1 MALSYNYSTLRIG
14 VPQVE
19 AAPILM
25 QVLINSIRAQE
36 AGEQGIT
43 YDQIADATGK
53 NDLGGGVSTG
63 ITVALRSTWK
73 LDFAAGAYQASVSG
87 GNLADALA
95 RIHNTG
101 NPQVLVLASAAATLV
116 ETGTSGLT
124 SGESALLAGIADV
137 PADTV
142 TALNAASI
150 PVNIKKVNDVTI
162 AGAGVAGSNPWR
174 PA

>member
-1 MALSYNYSTLRIG
+1 MALSYTYSTLRIG
-14 VPQVE
+14 VPMAE
-19 AAPILM
+19 AAPLLM
-25 QVLINSIRAQE
+25 QDLINSIRAQE

-53 NDLGGGVSTG
+53 NDLGGGVETG

-73 LDFAAGAYQASVSG
+73 LDFAAGSYQAAVTG

-95 RIHNTG
+95 RINNTG
-101 NPQVLVLASAAATLV
+101 SPQVLVLASAAATLV

-124 SGESALLAGIADV
+124 AGESATLMSIAGDVLAQ
-137 PADTV
+137 
-142 TALNAASI
+142 LNATTI
-150 PVNIKKVNDVTI
+150 PVNIKKVNDVPI
-162 AGAGVAGSNPWR
+162 QGAGVLGNHWR

>member
-73 LDFAAGAYQASVSG
+73 LDFAAGAYQEIGRAHV
-87 GNLADALA
+87 
-95 RIHNTG
+95 
-101 NPQVLVLASAAATLV
+101 
-116 ETGTSGLT
+116 
-124 SGESALLAGIADV
+124 
-137 PADTV
+137 
-142 TALNAASI
+142 
-150 PVNIKKVNDVTI
+150 
-162 AGAGVAGSNPWR
+162 
-174 PA
+174 